1 MKLLRTLQE
10 GQIRRVGSNQM
21 RSMDVRV
28 VAATNRD
35 VEQEIKAGRFRQ
47 DLFYRLNAV
56 SINLPPL
63 RKRIEDIPLLIEAFA
78 QRASVGSKLKFSAE
92 VFELLKRYP
101 WPGNVR
107 ELEHAIVSSVAMC
120 DGLVLVQDLPERIRN
135 HRESITSPL
144 DVTNACT
151 EAEDWQTL
159 ADVEADY
166 VSRALAHSN
175 WNKQATAMMLKV
187 DRKTLS
193 RMISRH
199 NILRPAAPHNFT
211 TNYRAA

>member
-1 MKLLRTLQE
+1 
-10 GQIRRVGSNQM
+10 
-21 RSMDVRV
+21 
-28 VAATNRD
+28 
-35 VEQEIKAGRFRQ
+35 
-47 DLFYRLNAV
+47 
-56 SINLPPL
+56 
-63 RKRIEDIPLLIEAFA
+63 
-78 QRASVGSKLKFSAE
+78 
-92 VFELLKRYP
+92 
-101 WPGNVR
+101 
-107 ELEHAIVSSVAMC
+107 MC